1 MRLTSRAASIVL
13 IAGQRNRLAS
23 AFAPIPFAKSAALSP
38 RADLRNTQL
47 YSSER
52 DMAHTGFLH
61 EDPASKR
68 RKRDQS
74 SLLSAVAI
82 DAPMYDSRFE
92 VETLWRTIQPVLS
105 TALLITGNTVGASC
119 LVLPEIAAQP
129 GTSFLRSR
137 TSPHTF

>member
-1 MRLTSRAASIVL
+1 MRLTSRAVSIVL
-13 IAGQRNRLAS
+13 VASQRNRLAS
-23 AFAPIPFAKSAALSP
+23 AFAPVAFAKSATLSQSD
-38 RADLRNTQL
+38 ATRNTQL

-52 DMAHTGFLH
+52 DIAHTGFVN

-82 DAPMYDSRFE
+82 DAPMYDSGFD
-92 VETLWRTIQPVLS
+92 VESLWGTIQPVLS

-119 LVLPEIAAQP
+119 LVLPEMAAQP
-129 GTSFLRSR
+129 GTSFLRTLSQ
-137 TSPHTF
+137 TF